1 MRNKVTPTI
10 FAVGMI
16 AGSLPCTLAILTF
29 VNLMAA
35 REAGQPASGD
45 ALGLMMMSLIAYGI
59 AVLSCAV
66 GLIYFAHAALKA
78 SFAVRAWHWFGIAF
92 SLVHVLIPLVYFYT

>member
-10 FAVGMI
+10 FTVAMI
-16 AGSLPCTLAILTF
+16 AGSLPCTLAVLTF

-45 ALGLMMMSLIAYGI
+45 ALGLMMMSLVAYGV
-59 AVLSCAV
+59 ALLSCAA

-78 SFAVRAWHWFGIAF
+78 SFVLRAWHWFGIAF
-92 SLVHVLIPLVYFYT
+92 SLGHVLVPLVYFYT